1 MLLRV
6 VLDTNNIVSGTSM
19 PHGSSYEA
27 LETWR
32 KDQFILLTSKALIK
46 EVKRVLHYSRI
57 QKKYHLTELEIKKV
71 VRNLIRYAVVT
82 PGEVKLNVIKGD
94 PADNEVLAC
103 AVEGRADLI
112 ISGDKDLRELNVY
125 GGIRIIGAQEFVKK
139 ILPRNM

>member
-6 VLDTNNIVSGTSM
+6 VLDTNNMVSGTIM
-19 PHGSSYEA
+19 HHGSSYEA
-27 LETWR
+27 LEAWR
-32 KDQFILLTSKALIK
+32 RDQFILLTSKAIIK
-46 EVKRVLHYSRI
+46 EVKRVLYYSRI

-125 GGIRIIGAQEFVKK
+125 GGIRIIGACEFVKK
-139 ILPRNM
+139 ILPHNM

>member
-6 VLDTNNIVSGTSM
+6 VLDTNNIVSGTIM

-27 LETWR
+27 LEAWR
-32 KDQFILLTSKALIK
+32 RDQFILLTSKAVIK

-57 QKKYHLTELEIKKV
+57 QKKYHLTEIEIKKV

-82 PGEVKLNVIKGD
+82 PGEAKLNVIKGD

-103 AVEGRADLI
+103 AVEGEADFI
-112 ISGDKDLRELNVY
+112 ISGDEDLKKVKIYR
-125 GGIRIIGAQEFVKK
+125 GIRIIGAKEFVKK
-139 ILPRNM
+139 ILPHNM